1 MFFKTAYETTACM
14 GYKLEK
20 TIDTLK
26 AAYYNDDVIP
36 IEKYNIYSLN
46 GGTPISN
53 NVPSFAHPLLVNF
66 DNKDEMLIVDSR
78 NYGRFISEQNIF
90 KVQNQTDYNLMLAR
104 AKLNYI
110 WVNNKPNWLRDIS
123 TIPLSIFSS
132 WISEAVGKRFA
143 LNPKEQF
150 DLGILAAIFYL
161 SLFSDDVELEEKD
174 KLRLI
179 NIITRSL
186 HASAQDVI
194 TILDKVSVISNIF
207 EFCSNAEKVTDSV
220 RLRELNPGLLYT
232 ILGGTWFGTN
242 AKEMIAV
249 SIEHPPTWIAIMISA
264 FTDRTF
270 KNSQIVKITERTAY
284 KKVGDDFIRS
294 VLNTLRMAEKD

>member
-249 SIEHPPTWIAIMISA
+249 SIE
-264 FTDRTF
+264 
-270 KNSQIVKITERTAY
+270 QIGRAHV
-284 KKVGDDFIRS
+284 
-294 VLNTLRMAEKD
+294 